1 MKRPV
6 CVLSLGA
13 LLAACA
19 ANAPPQAEHP
29 ATRQQAVQTVVRDY
43 DAESITGSHLRR
55 RGSTMPAEAQTLSPA
70 ALEDWQRQRPNP
82 KGPGG
87 F

>member
-1 MKRPV
+1 
-6 CVLSLGA
+6 
-13 LLAACA
+13 
-19 ANAPPQAEHP
+19 
-29 ATRQQAVQTVVRDY
+29 VRDY

-55 RGSTMPAEAQTLSPA
+55 RGSTMPPEAQTLSPA

>member
-1 MKRPV
+1 MKRGMFVFGLVPF
-6 CVLSLGA
+6 
-13 LLAACA
+13 LAACA
-19 ANAPPQAEHP
+19 APAPQGGQAAPSEQP
-29 ATRQQAVQTVVRDY
+29 AQTVVRDY

-55 RGSTMPAEAQTLSPA
+55 RGSTMPPDTQTLSPA
-70 ALEDWQRQRPNP
+70 ALEEWQRQRTGP

>member
-1 MKRPV
+1 MKRRL

-19 ANAPPQAEHP
+19 ADAPQGEP
-29 ATRQQAVQTVVRDY
+29 AAASRVQTVVRDY

-55 RGSTMPAEAQTLSPA
+55 RGSTMPPEAQTLSPA

-82 KGPGG
+82 KGAGG